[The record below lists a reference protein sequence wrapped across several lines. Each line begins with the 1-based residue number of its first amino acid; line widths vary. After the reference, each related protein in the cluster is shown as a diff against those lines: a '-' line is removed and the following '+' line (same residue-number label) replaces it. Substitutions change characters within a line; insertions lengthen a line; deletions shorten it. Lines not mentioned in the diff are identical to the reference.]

1 MEFIL
6 KRVIRRTKKIPK
18 DIKAY
23 RMRDSIILNDL
34 DRKANKNQMNLHWCS
49 EKRKDGIENIG
60 DYLGVPIY
68 DYMTKYY
75 NLDKSAK
82 FESTKH
88 LYTVGSII
96 FFGKQDA
103 IIWGSGLLSNPLT
116 LRKLSKRISLDI
128 RAVRGPETRR
138 ELIKQGYDCPE
149 IYGDPGILMPLIY
162 KPNIKEKK
170 SDYSVILH
178 KSDKRRVKN
187 QIDIL
192 SDDYKV
198 LIDQIASSK
207 KIISSSL
214 HGIILAE
221 AYGVEAILLEDTRRD
236 FSYFKYNDYYYSTGR
251 MEYPVAKTIEKAI
264 EMKAPKLPDLSELQ
278 QNIINAFPKDIWE
291 HQK

>member
-6 KRVIRRTKKIPK
+6 KRVIRRAKKIPK
-18 DIKAY
+18 DIKSY
-23 RMRDSIILNDL
+23 KMRDSIILNDL

-49 EKRKDGIENIG
+49 EKREDGIENIG

-75 NLDKSAK
+75 NLDKSAN

-116 LRKLSKRISLDI
+116 LRKLSKKISLDI

-138 ELIKQGYDCPE
+138 ELIKHGYDCPE
-149 IYGDPGILMPLIY
+149 VYGDPGILMPLIY

-221 AYGVEAILLEDTRRD
+221 AYGVEAILLEDNRRD

-251 MEYPVAKTIEKAI
+251 MQYPVAKTIEEAI

-278 QNIINAFPKDIWE
+278 QNIIDVFPKDIWK
-291 HQK
+291 QQI